1 MATLAN
7 DYAMCSREG
16 LDAISAHL
24 ARLRPDQVDALRGRL
39 CVAFQK
45 DVEVTDT
52 SGGQGPV
59 VSQIFCSGL
68 PVAYTNVPAHHWRA
82 FAIFV
87 LEAAYEAT
95 MWAGALNAQRGA
107 SNIVL
112 LTLLGGGAFGNESN
126 WIVDA
131 MRRSFGIVSSHNI
144 DARIVSY
151 AAPSREIIDLA
162 REFA

>member
-1 MATLAN
+1 
-7 DYAMCSREG
+7 
-16 LDAISAHL
+16 
-24 ARLRPDQVDALRGRL
+24 
-39 CVAFQK
+39 
-45 DVEVTDT
+45 VTDT

-95 MWAGALNAQRGA
+95 MWAAALNARRGA

-112 LTLLGGGAFGNESN
+112 LTLLGGGAFGNESD
-126 WIVDA
+126 WILDA
-131 MRRSFGIVSSHNI
+131 MRRSLRAVSSFDI

-151 AAPSREIIDLA
+151 GAPSREILDLA
-162 REFA
+162 QEFA